1 MGYGVYDVWSIIK
14 LFHTSW
20 VMYIK
25 YNKIKECENL
35 IFGDDLKFWSFFK
48 MKHWIYKESTH
59 FKKFIV
65 IQ

>member
-1 MGYGVYDVWSIIK
+1 MKKIYS
-14 LFHTSW
+14 L
-20 VMYIK
+20 K

-35 IFGDDLKFWSFFK
+35 IFGDDFKFWSFFK
-48 MKHWIYKESTH
+48 MKHWIYKEYAH